1 MLGKVRQPGYP
12 GAGTVRFSKWAISL
26 MRGRGGGE
34 IEHVRFPV
42 SCFVVSDMLE
52 LSQAHAAYRF
62 LIADEATGAPRLALW
77 LFNPSMHVAYRRPA
91 KATFSLT
98 SAPPA
103 PPRSSSERPGR
114 LGMRLS
120 GDRAR
125 GMRSASSTRA
135 GGEPARSMRAAKI
148 MFKLLDGAD
157 RGTAGLPGFGGA
169 VETMRY
175 PRDVCDGLIAAL
187 RASATA
193 YPASRR
199 ALGAFSTGFLE
210 RV

>member
-1 MLGKVRQPGYP
+1 VRQPGYS

-26 MRGRGGGE
+26 VRGRGGNE

-98 SAPPA
+98 SQPPSSR
-103 PPRSSSERPGR
+103 PSSERPGR
-114 LGMRLS
+114 LGMRAS

-125 GMRSASSTRA
+125 RGASSTRA

-175 PRDVCDGLIAAL
+175 PRDVCDSLIAAL
-187 RASATA
+187 RASTTV

-199 ALGAFSTGFLE
+199 ALGAFSAGFLE

>member
-1 MLGKVRQPGYP
+1 MRQSGP

-34 IEHVRFPV
+34 IEAVRFPV

-62 LIADEATGAPRLALW
+62 LIADEVTGAPRLALW
-77 LFNPSMHVAYRRPA
+77 LFNPSMHVAHRRPA

-98 SAPPA
+98 STPPA
-103 PPRSSSERPGR
+103 PSRPSSERPGR
-114 LGMRLS
+114 LGMRAS

-125 GMRSASSTRA
+125 GLRSASASRPKET
-135 GGEPARSMRAAKI
+135 PARSMRAAKI

-169 VETMRY
+169 VETLRY
-175 PRDVCDGLIAAL
+175 PSDVCDSLITAL
-187 RASATA
+187 RASTTV
-193 YPASRR
+193 YPVSRR
-199 ALGAFSTGFLE
+199 ALGAFSAGFLE

>member
-1 MLGKVRQPGYP
+1 
-12 GAGTVRFSKWAISL
+12 
-26 MRGRGGGE
+26 
-34 IEHVRFPV
+34 
-42 SCFVVSDMLE
+42 MLE
-52 LSQAHAAYRF
+52 LSQAHASYRF
-62 LIADEATGAPRLALW
+62 IIADEASGAPRLALW

-103 PPRSSSERPGR
+103 RGRTSSERPGR
-114 LGMRLS
+114 LGMRSS
-120 GDRAR
+120 GDRPR
-125 GMRSASSTRA
+125 GMRSSSSTRA
-135 GGEPARSMRAAKI
+135 HASEHAPARSLRGAKI

-157 RGTAGLPGFGGA
+157 RGTEGLPGFGGQ

-175 PRDVCDGLIAAL
+175 PRDVCDNLIAAL
-187 RASATA
+187 RNSTSV

-199 ALGAFSTGFLE
+199 SLGAFAAGFLE

>member
-1 MLGKVRQPGYP
+1 
-12 GAGTVRFSKWAISL
+12 
-26 MRGRGGGE
+26 
-34 IEHVRFPV
+34 
-42 SCFVVSDMLE
+42 MLE
-52 LSQAHAAYRF
+52 LSQAHASYRF
-62 LIADEATGAPRLALW
+62 LITDEATGAPRLALW

-103 PPRSSSERPGR
+103 HTRPSTERPGR
-114 LGMRLS
+114 LGMRSS

-125 GMRSASSTRA
+125 GHRSSSLNRQL
-135 GGEPARSMRAAKI
+135 GNEHVPARSLRGAKI

-157 RGTAGLPGFGGA
+157 RGTAGLPGFGGQ

-175 PRDVCDGLIAAL
+175 PHDVCDNLITAL
-187 RASATA
+187 RASTSV
-193 YPASRR
+193 YPAGRR
-199 ALGAFSTGFLE
+199 ALGAFAVGFLE